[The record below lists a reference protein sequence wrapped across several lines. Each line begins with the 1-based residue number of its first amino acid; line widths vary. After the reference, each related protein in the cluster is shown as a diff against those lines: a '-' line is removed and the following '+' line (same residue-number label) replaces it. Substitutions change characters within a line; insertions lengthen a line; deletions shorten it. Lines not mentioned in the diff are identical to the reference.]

1 VKFEELPPNPPLL
14 VLSAFSP
21 IPLLMTKHDFE
32 VKCYESKKTIQ
43 TFVDGGTYVLWIQ
56 WILGSPNIP
65 QYEKAR
71 NQTIQLQNY
80 VSLWP

>member
-43 TFVDGGTYVLWIQ
+43 TFVDGGTNVLWIQ
-56 WILGSPNIP
+56 WILGLPSIGNWAIMGVPIH
-65 QYEKAR
+65 
-71 NQTIQLQNY
+71 
-80 VSLWP
+80 SLNNVPT